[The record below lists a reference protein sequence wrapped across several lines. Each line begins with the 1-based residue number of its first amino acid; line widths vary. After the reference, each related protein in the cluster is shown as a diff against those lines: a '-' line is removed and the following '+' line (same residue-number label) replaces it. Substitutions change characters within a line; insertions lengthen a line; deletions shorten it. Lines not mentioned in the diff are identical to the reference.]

1 MGNFFS
7 VQARPLKLNLVI
19 PRTAQNIVYT
29 NSLHIFQQELLSD
42 KDEDGNTPLM
52 LAIESGSLDAAM
64 LLVDRGLYFLKLL
77 ATILFNRFFTQH
89 V

>member
-1 MGNFFS
+1 M
-7 VQARPLKLNLVI
+7 
-19 PRTAQNIVYT
+19 TDNIVNT

-64 LLVDRGLYFLKLL
+64 LLVDRGMSYLKLL
-77 ATILFNRFFTQH
+77 ATILFKCFFCQL